1 MSPWM
6 KPKTPNDRLLQG
18 MDFVLEL
25 QVALAAFALFQHSVE
40 QEVIFMLEDQV
51 MIAERAGVHL
61 GLKAFYAV

>member
-1 MSPWM
+1 
-6 KPKTPNDRLLQG
+6 

-25 QVALAAFALFQHSVE
+25 QVALTAFTLFQHSIE
-40 QEVIFMLEDQV
+40 QEVVFMLEDQM